1 MIDPIKKTCE
11 KITETPKAILL
22 KIEEKNYWFP
32 KSKISLS
39 GNIVEI
45 EKEFFEKSTAIEI
58 KEELVEIF
66 LNFEDYSDKVYK
78 LIVPIKK
85 DTYEAEKFIFI
96 PKSKVKELKVESAI
110 IPKWI
115 WEKSLEDML
124 DKEVEYFNKTYDDD
138 ITTNDYEIIVDVVE
152 L

>member
-1 MIDPIKKTCE
+1 MIDPIKKNCE
-11 KITETPKAILL
+11 KITETPKAFLL
-22 KIEEKNYWFP
+22 KIDEKNYWFP
-32 KSKISLS
+32 KSKIILS
-39 GNIVEI
+39 GKTVEM
-45 EKEFFEKSTAIEI
+45 EKEFFEKSTATEI

-66 LNFEDYSDKVYK
+66 LSFEDYSDKVYK

-96 PKSKVKELKVESAI
+96 PKSKVKELKLESAI

-115 WEKSLEDML
+115 WEKSIEDML

>member
-1 MIDPIKKTCE
+1 MIDPIKKKCE

-22 KIEEKNYWFP
+22 KIDEKNYWFP
-32 KSKISLS
+32 KSKITLS
-39 GNIVEI
+39 GDTVEM
-45 EKEFFEKSTAIEI
+45 EKEFFEKTTEVDI

-66 LNFEDYSDKVYK
+66 LTFEDYSEKVYK

-85 DTYEAEKFIFI
+85 DSFEAEKFIFI
-96 PKSKVKELKVESAI
+96 PKSRVKEIKKESAI
-110 IPKWI
+110 VQKWV
-115 WEKSLEDML
+115 WERSVEEML

-138 ITTNDYEIIVDVVE
+138 ITTNDYEILVDVVE